1 VNENE
6 NESLAGLY
14 AKVYAA
20 AIATDR
26 RDPAAI
32 ARAAVRDFEGL
43 LRERS
48 LAQREQQA
56 AQARDQRAAWEDVLK
71 RFPLGMRVR
80 WTIPGGF
87 RYGEVVSHML
97 ATRAVHVN
105 EGGIDIPF
113 RPELLTPIPWQ
124 EGNLVVVK
132 FSNGSLPRGRV
143 LKAQT
148 SNGSVRVQGH
158 KGWICDFA
166 AEMIELL

>member
-1 VNENE
+1 MNE

-32 ARAAVRDFEGL
+32 ARAAVRDFDGL
-43 LRERS
+43 MRECS

-56 AQARDQRAAWEDVLK
+56 AQARDQRAAWEKVLR
-71 RFPLGMRVR
+71 RFPPGMRVR
-80 WTIPGGF
+80 WTVPGGF

-97 ATRAVHVN
+97 ATMAVHVN

-113 RPELLTPIPWQ
+113 RPEMITPIPWR
-124 EGNLVVVK
+124 EGDLKRKRSMNIRKTIRHIFGLDLFGVPSPRPS
-132 FSNGSLPRGRV
+132 SNERGYRD
-143 LKAQT
+143 APP
-148 SNGSVRVQGH
+148 GGGER
-158 KGWICDFA
+158 
-166 AEMIELL
+166 